1 MNYKQLLEE
10 LDDGLK
16 KAERHVD
23 AEFATV
29 HSGKASSSMVDSVFV
44 DAYGTKSRIRDI
56 GAITTP
62 DARTISIQPWDKGL
76 SRAIE
81 KAILLA
87 NIGLTPVVDADRVRC
102 LVPEMSR
109 ERRLELVKR
118 AHTMAESGRVQART
132 ARRELMD
139 RVKALQKAGALPE
152 DDAKRCEKDIQK
164 RTDDAIGAINA
175 ALAKKEKEL
184 MTV

>member
-1 MNYKQLLEE
+1 MNSKQLLEE
-10 LDDGLK
+10 LDAGLK
-16 KAERHVD
+16 NAERHVD

-44 DAYGTKSRIRDI
+44 EVYGARSRIRDI
-56 GAITTP
+56 AAITTP
-62 DARTISIQPWDKGL
+62 DARTISIQPWDKGV

-81 KAILLA
+81 KAILMA
-87 NIGLTPVVDADRVRC
+87 NIGLTPVVDADRIRC

-109 ERRLELVKR
+109 ERRLEMVKR
-118 AHTMAESGRVQART
+118 ASTMAESGRVQART
-132 ARRELMD
+132 ARRDVME
-139 RVKALQKAGALPE
+139 RVRALQKSGALSE

-164 RTDDAIGAINA
+164 RTDDAIGIINA